1 MNTQSRLLA
10 ALLLAGAAG
19 AALAK
24 PYCGDLQN
32 AFGPFDYRV
41 AAPADKSLV
50 ERAHFT
56 EEVEAGTAGKTSYLG
71 ADLDYT
77 LRAFPNHPRAL
88 ATLIR
93 IARRSG
99 PAAHS
104 VPGAHYPTEC
114 YFERAVRWQ
123 ADDAAVWSLY
133 AQYLYVIGQDGK
145 AMPMLQKAL
154 DLEPD
159 NPTYNYNLGLIYAK
173 KKQYD
178 KALPLGQKAYAQ
190 GFPLPGLKQMLVNA
204 GKWVE
209 PPPAA
214 PASESQAGPGEQAQ
228 AADATA
234 AASAKP

>member
-1 MNTQSRLLA
+1 MNTRNRLLA
-10 ALLLAGAAG
+10 TVLLAGAAG

-24 PYCGDLQN
+24 PYCGDLKN
-32 AFGPFDYRV
+32 AYGPFDYRV
-41 AAPADKSLV
+41 ADPASKSLV
-50 ERAHFT
+50 EGAHFT
-56 EEVEAGTAGKTSYLG
+56 EQVEAGEKGNTG
-71 ADLDYT
+71 AIGGDIDYT

-93 IARRSG
+93 LTRRG
-99 PAAHS
+99 GAASHM

-123 ADDAAVWSLY
+123 ADDAAAWSLY
-133 AQYLYVIGQDGK
+133 AQYLYAIGKDGQ
-145 AMPMLQKAL
+145 ALPMLQKAL
-154 DLEPD
+154 ELEPD
-159 NPTYNYNLGLIYAK
+159 NPTYNYNLGLVYAK

-178 KALPLGQKAYAQ
+178 MALPLGQKAYAQ
-190 GFPLPGLKQMLVNA
+190 GFPLPGLKQMLVTA

-214 PASESQAGPGEQAQ
+214 AAPEDQATPAA
-228 AADATA
+228 A

>member
-1 MNTQSRLLA
+1 MNTHTRLLA
-10 ALLLAGAAG
+10 ALLLSGAAG

-24 PYCGDLQN
+24 PYCGDLKN

-41 AAPADKSLV
+41 ADPANKDLV

-56 EEVEAGTAGKTSYLG
+56 EEVEAGVAGKTSYLG

-93 IARRSG
+93 LARRG
-99 PAAHS
+99 GAAS
-104 VPGAHYPTEC
+104 YTVPGAHYPTEC
-114 YFERAVRWQ
+114 YFERAIRWQ
-123 ADDAAVWSLY
+123 ADDAAVWALY
-133 AQYLYVIGQDGK
+133 AQYLVAVGKDGQ

-154 DLEPD
+154 ELEPE
-159 NPTYNYNLGLIYAK
+159 NPTYNYNLGLVYAK
-173 KKQYD
+173 NRQYD
-178 KALPLGQKAYAQ
+178 RALPLGQKAYAQ
-190 GFPLPGLKQMLVNA
+190 GFPLPGLKQMLEKA

-209 PPPAA
+209 PPPA
-214 PASESQAGPGEQAQ
+214 PAAADGQ
-228 AADATA
+228 AAPPQAEAAASAA